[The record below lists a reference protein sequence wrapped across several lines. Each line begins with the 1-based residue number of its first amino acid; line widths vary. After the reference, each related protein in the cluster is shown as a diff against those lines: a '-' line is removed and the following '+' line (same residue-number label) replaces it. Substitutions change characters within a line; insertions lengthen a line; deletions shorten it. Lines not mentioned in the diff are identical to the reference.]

1 MSSTAILSQSQLIWQ
16 RFQKNKSAKM
26 ATFFLIFLISLG
38 IFADFL
44 SPYKPTID
52 GADKDYINGAPQLP
66 KFWDENGFSIRPFLY
81 TTERTRSIETNF
93 RWVETVN
100 REERRYVQFFVK
112 GWEYNFLGI
121 TMDRHLFG
129 IDQGQI
135 HIFGTDGS
143 GKDIFSRTLKA
154 IYISLAVG
162 VLGLAIKLCMSLM
175 VGGLAGYFGGW
186 VDSILSAFTD
196 AVRTIPPIPLFMALA
211 AFIPDHWSAEMR
223 FFYIA
228 TIIGMVDFPTL
239 SRRLRTHLLSER
251 NQEYVLAAKLSGTST
266 FKIIYKHLL
275 PSFTSYII
283 VDTLINF
290 PYMILAETS
299 LSFIGLGLQDPV
311 NSIGVMLQN
320 ATKSDVLLNYQWYY
334 IPTIFFIALV
344 MAFVYVG
351 DGIRDAAD
359 PYKVQK

>member
-16 RFQKNKSAKM
+16 RFQKNKSAKI
-26 ATFFLIFLISLG
+26 ATFFLIFLIFLG

>member
-1 MSSTAILSQSQLIWQ
+1 MSSPAILSQSQLIWQ
-16 RFQKNKSAKM
+16 RFQKNKSAKI

-81 TTERTRSIETNF
+81 ITERTRSIETNF

>member
-16 RFQKNKSAKM
+16 RFQKNKSAKI

-66 KFWDENGFSIRPFLY
+66 KFWDENGCSIRPFLY

>member
-16 RFQKNKSAKM
+16 RFQKNKSAKI

-266 FKIIYKHLL
+266 FKIIHKHLL

>member
-1 MSSTAILSQSQLIWQ
+1 
-16 RFQKNKSAKM
+16 
-26 ATFFLIFLISLG
+26 
-38 IFADFL
+38 
-44 SPYKPTID
+44 
-52 GADKDYINGAPQLP
+52 
-66 KFWDENGFSIRPFLY
+66 
-81 TTERTRSIETNF
+81 
-93 RWVETVN
+93 
-100 REERRYVQFFVK
+100 
-112 GWEYNFLGI
+112 
-121 TMDRHLFG
+121 
-129 IDQGQI
+129 
-135 HIFGTDGS
+135 
-143 GKDIFSRTLKA
+143 
-154 IYISLAVG
+154 
-162 VLGLAIKLCMSLM
+162 MSLM

>member
-1 MSSTAILSQSQLIWQ
+1 MSSPAILSQSQLIWQ
-16 RFQKNKSAKM
+16 RFQKNKSAKI

-121 TMDRHLFG
+121 TMDLHLFG

>member
-1 MSSTAILSQSQLIWQ
+1 MSSPAILSQSQLIWQ
-16 RFQKNKSAKM
+16 RFQNNKSAKI

-162 VLGLAIKLCMSLM
+162 VLGLAIKLCMSLI

>member
-1 MSSTAILSQSQLIWQ
+1 MSSPAILSQSQLIWQ
-16 RFQKNKSAKM
+16 RFQKNKSAKI
-26 ATFFLIFLISLG
+26 ATFFLICLISLG

>member
-1 MSSTAILSQSQLIWQ
+1 MSSPAILSQSQLIWQ
-16 RFQKNKSAKM
+16 RFQKNKSAKI

-283 VDTLINF
+283 VDTLMYF

>member
-1 MSSTAILSQSQLIWQ
+1 MSSPAILSQSQLIWQ
-16 RFQKNKSAKM
+16 RFQKNKSAKI

-81 TTERTRSIETNF
+81 TTERIRSIETNF

>member
-1 MSSTAILSQSQLIWQ
+1 MSSPAILSQSQLIWQ
-16 RFQKNKSAKM
+16 RFQKNKSAKI

-311 NSIGVMLQN
+311 NSIGVM
-320 ATKSDVLLNYQWYY
+320 D
-334 IPTIFFIALV
+334 IPHARS
-344 MAFVYVG
+344 G
-351 DGIRDAAD
+351 
-359 PYKVQK
+359 

>member
-1 MSSTAILSQSQLIWQ
+1 MSSPAIISQSQLIWQ
-16 RFQKNKSAKM
+16 RFQKNKSAKI

>member
-16 RFQKNKSAKM
+16 RFQKNKSAKI

-299 LSFIGLGLQDPV
+299 LSFIGLG
-311 NSIGVMLQN
+311 
-320 ATKSDVLLNYQWYY
+320 
-334 IPTIFFIALV
+334 
-344 MAFVYVG
+344 
-351 DGIRDAAD
+351 
-359 PYKVQK
+359 

>member
-1 MSSTAILSQSQLIWQ
+1 
-16 RFQKNKSAKM
+16 
-26 ATFFLIFLISLG
+26 
-38 IFADFL
+38 
-44 SPYKPTID
+44 
-52 GADKDYINGAPQLP
+52 
-66 KFWDENGFSIRPFLY
+66 
-81 TTERTRSIETNF
+81 
-93 RWVETVN
+93 
-100 REERRYVQFFVK
+100 
-112 GWEYNFLGI
+112 
-121 TMDRHLFG
+121 
-129 IDQGQI
+129 
-135 HIFGTDGS
+135 
-143 GKDIFSRTLKA
+143 
-154 IYISLAVG
+154 
-162 VLGLAIKLCMSLM
+162 
-175 VGGLAGYFGGW
+175 
-186 VDSILSAFTD
+186 
-196 AVRTIPPIPLFMALA
+196 MALA